1 MTTEKKEKKN
11 EFMYP
16 KEPPRFNGH
25 DIEDFI
31 QWSTSVDTS
40 DVTIQNEE
48 EIFCEIHGRLHR
60 TTKRK
65 LSKSEVVDII
75 SAIYKSDGAIAKLNS
90 GNDVDLPWTI
100 KVSRDKSLRYRV
112 NMTSIFANGH
122 RGYSIT
128 LRTIKNRAP
137 LLEDSNLPKDI
148 VDNISPKTGLVII
161 VGATGSGK
169 STLLASVLD
178 WRMRDPD
185 ANLKI
190 LTYEAPIEYVYD
202 DVDKPSSI
210 ISQSEIDAHLPTF
223 EAGVRNA
230 LRRKPSIILMGEM
243 RDRETIGEGVTASMT
258 GHLVYGTLHA
268 NGATDAF
275 RRMVNVFP
283 VEEKNARAQD
293 ILSSLRLIVA
303 QMLIPS
309 TDGKRVPIREYL
321 VFTDDIKEKLLEA
334 GVDNLTYMTKK
345 VLRESGRSFLQD
357 ATDRFNEGMIS
368 EKWLNEVKKI
378 SDSNTKDIDEEIGKI
393 EGESES
399 FDNNWLVSLIQGNV
413 KSQEEVTKAVQELN
427 SYIKGLGDNTDSAT
441 EYNEKEVTDDTGN
454 VESNKEP
461 EINKEPKKTK
471 KSKSKEGWEDL

>member
-1 MTTEKKEKKN
+1 MSGQEPLYPN
-11 EFMYP
+11 EP
-16 KEPPRFNGH
+16 SRFNAN

-31 QWSTSVDTS
+31 QWSTSIDTS

-48 EIFCEIHGRLHR
+48 EIFCEIHGRMKR

-65 LSKSEVVDII
+65 LSKAEVMDII
-75 SAIYKSDGAIAKLNS
+75 GGIYKSDGAVAKLN
-90 GNDVDLPWTI
+90 GGEDVDLPWTV
-100 KVSRDKSLRYRV
+100 KVSRDKSLRFRV
-112 NMTSIFANGH
+112 NMTSIFTNGH
-122 RGYSIT
+122 KGYSIT
-128 LRTIKNRAP
+128 IRTIKNRAP
-137 LLEDSNLPKDI
+137 LLEDLKLPKDI
-148 VDNISPKTGLVII
+148 LDNISPKTGLVMI

-185 ANLKI
+185 AHLKI

-202 DVDKPSSI
+202 EVYKPSTI
-210 ISQSEIDAHLPTF
+210 ISQTEIGSHLPSF

-268 NGATDAF
+268 NGATDAV

-321 VFTDDIKEKLLEA
+321 IFTDDIKEKLLEA

-345 VLRESGRSFLQD
+345 ALKESGKSFLQD
-357 ATDRFNEGMIS
+357 AIEKYDEGLIS
-368 EKWLNEVKKI
+368 EKWLNEIKKI
-378 SDSNTKDIDEEIGKI
+378 SAANEKDLTPEDIEENK
-393 EGESES
+393 EEKQN
-399 FDNNWLVSLIQGNV
+399 FDNNWLVSLIKGNV
-413 KSQEEVTKAVQELN
+413 KSQSELLKAVQELN
-427 SYIKGLGDNTDSAT
+427 SYLKDLG
-441 EYNEKEVTDDTGN
+441 GN
-454 VESNKEP
+454 VEYAGTYEP
-461 EINKEPKKTK
+461 ND
-471 KSKSKEGWEDL
+471 SKSSENPEEWEGV

>member
-1 MTTEKKEKKN
+1 MSN
-11 EFMYP
+11 ESNVLYP
-16 KEPPRFNGH
+16 NEPPRFNAN

-31 QWSTSVDTS
+31 QWSTSIDTS

-48 EIFCEIHGRLHR
+48 EIFCEIHGRMR
-60 TTKRK
+60 RVTKRK
-65 LSKSEVVDII
+65 LSKAEVMDII
-75 SAIYKSDGAIAKLNS
+75 GGIYKSDGAVAKLN
-90 GNDVDLPWTI
+90 GGEDVDLPWTV

-112 NMTSIFANGH
+112 NMTSIFTNGH
-122 RGYSIT
+122 KGYSIT
-128 LRTIKNRAP
+128 IRTIKNRAP
-137 LLEDSNLPKDI
+137 LLEDLKLPPAI
-148 VDNISPKTGLVII
+148 LDNISPKTGLVMI

-178 WRMRDPD
+178 WRMRDPE
-185 ANLKI
+185 AHLKI

-202 DVDKPSSI
+202 DVFKPSTI
-210 ISQSEIDAHLPTF
+210 ISQTEIGSHLPTF

-268 NGATDAF
+268 NGATDAV

-321 VFTDDIKEKLLEA
+321 VFTDEIKETLLEA
-334 GVDNLTYMTKK
+334 GVDNLTFMTKK
-345 VLRESGRSFLQD
+345 ALRESGKSFLED
-357 ATDRFNEGMIS
+357 AIDKFNEGLIS
-368 EKWLNEVKKI
+368 EKWLNEIRKI
-378 SDSNTKDIDEEIGKI
+378 SDANNKDLIPEEEEK
-393 EGESES
+393 EETNK
-399 FDNNWLVSLIQGNV
+399 FDSNWLVSLIKGNME
-413 KSQEEVTKAVQELN
+413 SQKELHKAVAELN
-427 SYIKGLGDNTDSAT
+427 SYLKDLG
-441 EYNEKEVTDDTGN
+441 GN
-454 VESNKEP
+454 VEYAGSYTTKESDKDD
-461 EINKEPKKTK
+461 ESDQKEN
-471 KSKSKEGWEDL
+471 GWEGV

>member
-1 MTTEKKEKKN
+1 MSN
-11 EFMYP
+11 ENNMMYP
-16 KEPPRFNGH
+16 NEPPRFNAN

-31 QWSTSVDTS
+31 QWSTSIDTS

-48 EIFCEIHGRLHR
+48 EIFCEIHGRMR
-60 TTKRK
+60 RVTKRK
-65 LSKSEVVDII
+65 LNKSEVMDII
-75 SAIYKSDGAIAKLNS
+75 GGIYKSDGAVAKLN
-90 GNDVDLPWTI
+90 GGEDVDLPWTV

-112 NMTSIFANGH
+112 NMTAIFTNGH
-122 RGYSIT
+122 KGYSIT
-128 LRTIKNRAP
+128 IRTIKNRAP
-137 LLEDSNLPKDI
+137 LLEDLKLPPEI
-148 VDNISPKTGLVII
+148 LDNISPKTGLVMI

-202 DVDKPSSI
+202 DVFKPSTI
-210 ISQSEIDAHLPTF
+210 ISQTEIGSHLPTF

-268 NGATDAF
+268 NGATDAV

-321 VFTDDIKEKLLEA
+321 IFTDDIKEKLLEA
-334 GVDNLTYMTKK
+334 GVDNLTYMTKRA
-345 VLRESGRSFLQD
+345 LRESGKSFLED
-357 ATDRFNEGMIS
+357 AMDKYNEGLIS
-368 EKWLNEVKKI
+368 EKWLNEIKKI
-378 SDSNTKDIDEEIGKI
+378 SDANDKDLIPQKQEDEQKQN
-393 EGESES
+393 
-399 FDNNWLVSLIQGNV
+399 FDSNWLVSLIKGNMESQG
-413 KSQEEVTKAVQELN
+413 ELFKAVSELN
-427 SYIKGLGDNTDSAT
+427 SYLKDLG
-441 EYNEKEVTDDTGN
+441 GN
-454 VESNKEP
+454 VEYAGNYHQEQSSED
-461 EINKEPKKTK
+461 K
-471 KSKSKEGWEDL
+471 KSEGWEGV

>member
-1 MTTEKKEKKN
+1 MSN
-11 EFMYP
+11 ENNLLYP
-16 KEPPRFNGH
+16 NEPPRFNAN

-31 QWSTSVDTS
+31 QWSTSIDTS

-48 EIFCEIHGRLHR
+48 EIFCEIHGRMKR
-60 TTKRK
+60 VTKRK
-65 LSKSEVVDII
+65 LSKAEVMDII
-75 SAIYKSDGAIAKLNS
+75 GGIYKSDGAVAKLN
-90 GNDVDLPWTI
+90 GGEDVDLPWTV
-100 KVSRDKSLRYRV
+100 KVSRDKALRYRV
-112 NMTSIFANGH
+112 NMTAIFTNGH
-122 RGYSIT
+122 KGYSIT
-128 LRTIKNRAP
+128 IRTIKNRAP
-137 LLEDSNLPKDI
+137 LLEDLNLPQEI
-148 VDNISPKTGLVII
+148 LDNISPKTGLVMI

-178 WRMRDPD
+178 WRMRDPE
-185 ANLKI
+185 AHLKI

-202 DVDKPSSI
+202 DVYKPSTI
-210 ISQSEIDAHLPTF
+210 ISQTEIGSHLPTF

-268 NGATDAF
+268 NGATDAV

-321 VFTDDIKEKLLEA
+321 VFTDDIKETLLEA

-345 VLRESGRSFLQD
+345 ALREHGKSFLED
-357 ATDRFNEGMIS
+357 AIEKYNEGLIS
-368 EKWLNEVKKI
+368 EKWLNEIKKV
-378 SDSNTKDIDEEIGKI
+378 SEANNKDLVPEEIVVEEDNK
-393 EGESES
+393 
-399 FDNNWLVSLIQGNV
+399 FDSNWLVSLIKGNMQ
-413 KSQEEVTKAVQELN
+413 SQQQLYQAVAELN
-427 SYIKGLGDNTDSAT
+427 GYLKDLG
-441 EYNEKEVTDDTGN
+441 GN
-454 VESNKEP
+454 VEYAGTYTKE
-461 EINKEPKKTK
+461 EQNEPKNN
-471 KSKSKEGWEDL
+471 GWEGV

>member
-1 MTTEKKEKKN
+1 MSSEILYPN
-11 EFMYP
+11 EP
-16 KEPPRFNGH
+16 TRFNAN

-48 EIFCEIHGRLHR
+48 EIFCEIHGRMKR
-60 TTKRK
+60 VTKRK
-65 LSKSEVVDII
+65 LSKAELMDII
-75 SAIYKSDGAIAKLNS
+75 GGIYKSDGAVSKLN
-90 GNDVDLPWTI
+90 GGEDVDLPWTV
-100 KVSRDKSLRYRV
+100 KVSRDKSLRFRV
-112 NMTSIFANGH
+112 NMTAIFTNGH
-122 RGYSIT
+122 KGFSIT
-128 LRTIKNRAP
+128 IRTIKNRAP
-137 LLEDSNLPKDI
+137 LLEDLKLPKDI
-148 VDNISPKTGLVII
+148 LDNISPKTGLVMI

-185 ANLKI
+185 AHLKI

-202 DVDKPSSI
+202 DVVKPSTI
-210 ISQSEIDAHLPTF
+210 ISQSEIGAHLPSF

-268 NGATDAF
+268 NGATDAV

-321 VFTDDIKEKLLEA
+321 VFTDEIKEMLLEA
-334 GVDNLTYMTKK
+334 GVDNLNYMTKK
-345 VLRESGRSFLQD
+345 ALKESGRSFLDD
-357 ATDRFNEGMIS
+357 AKEKFEEGLIS
-368 EKWLNEVKKI
+368 EKWLNEIKKI
-378 SDSNTKDIDEEIGKI
+378 AVIDRRKKI
-393 EGESES
+393 IEQ
-399 FDNNWLVSLIQGNV
+399 LL
-413 KSQEEVTKAVQELN
+413 
-427 SYIKGLGDNTDSAT
+427 
-441 EYNEKEVTDDTGN
+441 
-454 VESNKEP
+454 
-461 EINKEPKKTK
+461 
-471 KSKSKEGWEDL
+471 

>member
-1 MTTEKKEKKN
+1 MTKETN
-11 EFMYP
+11 FLYP
-16 KEPPRFNGH
+16 NEPPRFNSN

-31 QWSTSVDTS
+31 QWSTGVDTS

-48 EIFCEIHGRLHR
+48 EIFCEIHGRMKR
-60 TTKRK
+60 VTKRK
-65 LSKSEVVDII
+65 LSKAEVMDII
-75 SAIYKSDGAIAKLNS
+75 GGIYKSDGAVAKLN
-90 GNDVDLPWTI
+90 GGEDVDLPWTV

-112 NMTSIFANGH
+112 NMTSIFTNGH
-122 RGYSIT
+122 KGYSIT
-128 LRTIKNRAP
+128 IRTIKNRAP
-137 LLEDSNLPKDI
+137 LLEDLNLPKEI
-148 VDNISPKTGLVII
+148 LDNISPKTGLIMI

-185 ANLKI
+185 AHLKI

-202 DVDKPSSI
+202 DVVKPSTI
-210 ISQSEIDAHLPTF
+210 ISQTEIGSHLPTF

-268 NGATDAF
+268 NGATDAV

-309 TDGKRVPIREYL
+309 TDGKRIPIREYL
-321 VFTDDIKEKLLEA
+321 VFTDEIKEKLLES

-345 VLRESGRSFLQD
+345 VLRESGKSFLED
-357 ATDRFNEGMIS
+357 ALEKYNEGLIS
-368 EKWLNEVKKI
+368 EKWLEEIKKI
-378 SDSNTKDIDEEIGKI
+378 SEASNKDLVPEEI
-393 EGESES
+393 ENSEDNKS
-399 FDNNWLVSLIQGNV
+399 YDNNWLVSLIKGNMD
-413 KSQEEVTKAVQELN
+413 SQKELIKAVQELN
-427 SYIKGLGDNTDSAT
+427 SYIKDLGGNI
-441 EYNEKEVTDDTGN
+441 EYAGTYNQEEKEKNSGD
-454 VESNKEP
+454 
-461 EINKEPKKTK
+461 IKT
-471 KSKSKEGWEDL
+471 EGWEGV

>member
-1 MTTEKKEKKN
+1 MSN
-11 EFMYP
+11 ENNFLYP
-16 KEPPRFNGH
+16 NEPPRFNAN

-31 QWSTSVDTS
+31 QWTTSIDTS

-48 EIFCEIHGRLHR
+48 EIFCEIHGRLKR
-60 TTKRK
+60 VTKRK
-65 LSKSEVVDII
+65 LSKSEVMDII
-75 SAIYKSDGAIAKLNS
+75 GGIYKSDGAVAKLN
-90 GNDVDLPWTI
+90 GGEDVDLPWTV
-100 KVSRDKSLRYRV
+100 KVSRDKALRYRV
-112 NMTSIFANGH
+112 NMTAIFTNGH
-122 RGYSIT
+122 KGYSIT
-128 LRTIKNRAP
+128 IRTIKNRAP
-137 LLEDSNLPKDI
+137 LLEDLNLPQEI
-148 VDNISPKTGLVII
+148 LDNISPKTGLVMI

-178 WRMRDPD
+178 WRMRDPE
-185 ANLKI
+185 AHLKI

-202 DVDKPSSI
+202 DVYKPSTI
-210 ISQSEIDAHLPTF
+210 ISQTEIGSHLPTF

-268 NGATDAF
+268 NGATDAV

-321 VFTDDIKEKLLEA
+321 VFTDDIKEMLLEA

-345 VLRESGRSFLQD
+345 ALRENGKSFLQD
-357 ATDRFNEGMIS
+357 AIEKYNEGLIS
-368 EKWLNEVKKI
+368 EKWLNEIKKI
-378 SDSNTKDIDEEIGKI
+378 SEANNKDLVPNEVGNEK
-393 EGESES
+393 EHK
-399 FDNNWLVSLIQGNV
+399 FDNNWLVSLIKGNV
-413 KSQEEVTKAVQELN
+413 QSQQELCKAVSELN
-427 SYIKGLGDNTDSAT
+427 SYLKDLG
-441 EYNEKEVTDDTGN
+441 GN
-454 VESNKEP
+454 VEYAGTYLKDNP
-461 EINKEPKKTK
+461 EEPKNN
-471 KSKSKEGWEDL
+471 GWEGV